1 MALRFDCFFPWKHC
15 YIIFQLSFCLS
26 FFFFLSQMW
35 GVLKEKTSWK
45 MRVLCRWRGPWLTVL
60 AEVSLPS
67 CPWFRNKCPLSSPGQ
82 FARLWGGFT
91 QAVLPAL
98 KATPFSTHYTKQMV
112 SFVFHVVEKWNG
124 TLIECVGGFHT
135 LLWLWCTDRD
145 LVVVVFSC

>member
-1 MALRFDCFFPWKHC
+1 MALRFDCFLPWKHC

-26 FFFFLSQMW
+26 FFFPLSDVRCLKGKDKLEGESVMQM
-35 GVLKEKTSWK
+35 E
-45 MRVLCRWRGPWLTVL
+45 RLTVL

-67 CPWFRNKCPLSSPGQ
+67 CPQFRNKCPLSSPGQ

-98 KATPFSTHYTKQMV
+98 KATLFSTHYTKQMV
-112 SFVFHVVEKWNG
+112 SFVFRVVEKWNG
-124 TLIECVGGFHT
+124 TLIERVGGFHT